1 MIEWKDDDDDDD
13 SYERDYD
20 MGDDKDVRD
29 VCWLVWIMLIS
40 LMVIRNDG

>member
-20 MGDDKDVRD
+20 IGDDKDVIETSVD
-29 VCWLVWIMLIS
+29 WYE
-40 LMVIRNDG
+40 